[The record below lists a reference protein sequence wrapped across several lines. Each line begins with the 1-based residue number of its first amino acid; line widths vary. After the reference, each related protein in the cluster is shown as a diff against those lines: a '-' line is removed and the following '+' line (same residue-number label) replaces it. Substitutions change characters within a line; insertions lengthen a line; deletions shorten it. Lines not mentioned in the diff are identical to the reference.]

1 MSTVTFLPSQIGGAR
16 GNAQP
21 VPIPNT
27 GNPFKLLGSDIILFI
42 KCKKYLLGILS
53 PCYPWPTGSLDELYP
68 SPANLFCL
76 GVHGF
81 LFLYQAAFI
90 IAVISSFIL
99 HAPLPWFVAGAGL
112 AIAINWAI
120 CRYLLNGP
128 RRVLHSTVDLSR
140 EKQHPKEFWIFL
152 NGVTIG
158 SHWLQQ
164 NLNRLAYTFRRPIT
178 GVHNMTA
185 GLIFDIVQCL
195 TERNFSYSTQD
206 IRDGYVQIKR
216 ALLDERYE
224 KVVFILHS
232 QGGIEGGLIVDWLL
246 AEVPQ
251 DSMRKLE
258 VYTFGCAANHFNNP
272 HQTRGG
278 QRAAEAQ
285 ADREEPGC
293 GHGSKVIRHIEHYA
307 NDGDFVAQWGLV
319 NFIHVPNRFMG
330 TLFQRRGGGHLLNLH
345 YLHAIFPLD
354 KKMRVLENNEFM
366 DAPVRFDP
374 DGVAA
379 DARDGEVASLQVPEA
394 EVVNINSPVDV
405 VSPRSPTNGEG
416 MTYRV
421 RDFSRLWR
429 YRNGGSPRD

>member
-27 GNPFKLLGSDIILFI
+27 GNPFMLLGSDI
-42 KCKKYLLGILS
+42 
-53 PCYPWPTGSLDELYP
+53 LYP

-76 GVHGF
+76 GVHAF
-81 LFLYQAAFI
+81 LFFYQLAFI
-90 IAVISSFIL
+90 VGVILSFIL

-112 AIAINWAI
+112 AITINWAI
-120 CRYLLNGP
+120 CRYCLNGP
-128 RRVLHSTVDLSR
+128 RRVLHSTVDLSSWPA
-140 EKQHPKEFWIFL
+140 HPKEFWIFL

-178 GVHNMTA
+178 GVHNTTA

-206 IRDGYVQIKR
+206 IRDGYAQIKA
-216 ALLDERYE
+216 ALLDARYE

-251 DSMRKLE
+251 DCMRKLE
-258 VYTFGCAANHFNNP
+258 VYTFGAL
-272 HQTRGG
+272 R
-278 QRAAEAQ
+278 RRRRM
-285 ADREEPGC
+285 RERDC

-307 NDGDFVAQWGLV
+307 NDGDLVAQWGLV
-319 NFIHVPNRFMG
+319 NFIRVPNRFMG
-330 TLFQRRGGGHLLNLH
+330 TLLQRRGGGHLLNLH

-379 DARDGEVASLQVPEA
+379 DEREGEIASLQIAEA
-394 EVVNINSPVDV
+394 EVMNINSPVDL
-405 VSPRSPTNGEG
+405 VSPDSPTNDEG
-416 MTYRV
+416 MPRRV

-429 YRNGGSPRD
+429 YRNGGSPRN